1 MSEQTLNLLIENA
14 ANSVE
19 MEGYKID
26 DQSKI
31 WCKQLI
37 NKEITMKEYIE
48 LIKKKAGVAWYVLW
62 Y

>member
-48 LIKKKAGVAWYVLW
+48 LIKKKAGVA
-62 Y
+62 